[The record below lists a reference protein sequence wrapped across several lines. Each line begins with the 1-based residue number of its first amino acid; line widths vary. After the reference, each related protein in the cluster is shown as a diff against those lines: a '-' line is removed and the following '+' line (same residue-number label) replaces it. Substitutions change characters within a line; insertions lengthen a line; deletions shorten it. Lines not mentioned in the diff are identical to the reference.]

1 MTLAPE
7 ATAMPKIAAPSA
19 AVRSRVFVP
28 LRFPDGFEAV
38 AEVLTFNG
46 LADGKEHLLL
56 ALGEWDEALQGAAQG
71 GAGPLV
77 RLHSECLTGD
87 VFGSQR
93 CNCGPQLRE
102 AVERIAAEGGFLL
115 YLRQEGRGIGLYS
128 KLDAYALQDGGLD
141 TYAANLAL
149 GHGEDERDYTAAAQM
164 LEAMGAGTLR
174 LLSNNP
180 DKAAQ
185 LTGLGL
191 EVSGQVATGVHA
203 SAANLRY
210 LAAKRD
216 HTGHT
221 LVLPSG
227 AGPDAGPVAGA
238 PGAAAGDAPV
248 SAPIDVGTA
257 SRAGARAAVAVPTHD
272 EMLDRVQGLV
282 PGLRERAA
290 ETEEL
295 RRIPDATMA
304 QLHAAEVFH
313 ILSPK
318 GVGGF
323 GMGLETYVEVVRR
336 LARGCASTAWS
347 AGHLIEHVWMLARWP
362 REAQDEVFANGPAPL
377 AAATGAPAGVARK
390 VPGGYSIS
398 GRWTFA
404 SGVMHARWALLAAQH
419 GDVRLQC
426 LVPLADVELLDVWQ
440 TAGLRGTGSNDIRAG
455 NLFVPEHR
463 TLDWEL
469 LGADTNPGSLLHAD
483 PLIHT
488 PMGALLNMVA
498 PAAALGSAEYAL
510 DLFRELIMVR
520 KVKHTVENRQAD
532 SPLAQVRYAH
542 AFGLVATARL
552 HWQEAVRVV
561 SAAHARGPSAMAEP
575 DRGQYRLSLALS
587 GEASAEAVR
596 VIMLG
601 SGGSVHRLS
610 HPLQRIQRDV
620 NVLMNHAAL
629 TRDPVLEQ
637 AGRGLLGLGFSVPSF

>member
-1 MTLAPE
+1 MTFAPE
-7 ATAMPKIAAPSA
+7 ATAMPKVAAPSA

-56 ALGEWDEALQGAAQG
+56 ALGEWEAALQGAAQG

-93 CNCGPQLRE
+93 CDCGPQLRE

-221 LVLPSG
+221 LVLPS
-227 AGPDAGPVAGA
+227 DAGPVAGA
-238 PGAAAGDAPV
+238 PGAPGAAAGDAR
-248 SAPIDVGTA
+248 IDVGTA
-257 SRAGARAAVAVPTHD
+257 SRDGARAAVAVPTHD

-295 RRIPDATMA
+295 RRIPDATMEE
-304 QLHAAEVFH
+304 LHAAEVFH
-313 ILSPK
+313 MLSPK
-318 GVGGF
+318 GVGGL

-362 REAQDEVFANGPAPL
+362 QEAQDEVFANGPAPL

-455 NLFVPEHR
+455 DLFVPEHR

-469 LGADTNPGSLLHAD
+469 LGAETNPGSLLHAD

-520 KVKHTVENRQAD
+520 RSSTPWR
-532 SPLAQVRYAH
+532 
-542 AFGLVATARL
+542 TAR
-552 HWQEAVRVV
+552 RTPR
-561 SAAHARGPSAMAEP
+561 SRKSGMRTPS
-575 DRGQYRLSLALS
+575 GW
-587 GEASAEAVR
+587 
-596 VIMLG
+596 
-601 SGGSVHRLS
+601 
-610 HPLQRIQRDV
+610 
-620 NVLMNHAAL
+620 
-629 TRDPVLEQ
+629 
-637 AGRGLLGLGFSVPSF
+637 